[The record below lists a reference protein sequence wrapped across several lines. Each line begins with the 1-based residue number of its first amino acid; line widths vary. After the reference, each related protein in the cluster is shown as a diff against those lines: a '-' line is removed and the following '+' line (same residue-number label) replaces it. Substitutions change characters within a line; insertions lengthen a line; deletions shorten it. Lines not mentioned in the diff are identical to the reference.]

1 MEVMIMRLIDADAL
15 HEDITN
21 GDGTSL
27 QKFFADC
34 CVAAA
39 PTINPYKWI
48 SVEDRL
54 PSKDCIPANFLVVA
68 KVGDEIV
75 VDLAERYPYKN
86 CLTGEEGAE
95 LEIFHDWDE
104 GQGCEIT
111 HWMPLPAPP
120 TEKED

>member
-1 MEVMIMRLIDADAL
+1 MRLIDADKLNLWTAL
-15 HEDITN
+15 RTYCSSDACCEVTDIIDN
-21 GDGTSL
+21 
-27 QKFFADC
+27 
-34 CVAAA
+34 A
-39 PTINPYKWI
+39 PTVNPYEWI

-54 PSKDCIPANFLVVA
+54 PSKDCIPANFLVAA

-95 LEIFHDWDE
+95 WEIFHDWDE

-111 HWMPLPAPP
+111 HWMPLPTPP
-120 TEKED
+120 TEKES